1 MHAEDGS
8 AKAVSHTPQ
17 SESTDE
23 YQEWYHNTEHTGKW
37 LCAIVLPLFYLN
49 SKMNIKAF
57 AWSFCLLMF
66 VCSWYS
72 MLQCCVW
79 EALSLVSHSEMSET
93 ADWRVLNMYMYVRPG
108 SGPMQNV
115 MKLSCSDLWALTC
128 VCFGSPASIQIGTC
142 KIVQINQNWCRKK
155 SFKLFL
161 LGFFAMLFL
170 MCVFRA
176 VFVWQQAV
184 CCSKK
189 AKTF

>member
-1 MHAEDGS
+1 MLSQHWAYRWM
-8 AKAVSHTPQ
+8 T
-17 SESTDE
+17 
-23 YQEWYHNTEHTGKW
+23 
-37 LCAIVLPLFYLN
+37 LCSVLSLIYLN
-49 SKMNIKAF
+49 SKMNTEPGPF
-57 AWSFCLLMF
+57 ACWCLCAPGA
-66 VCSWYS
+66 VCCSAVFGKLSVWY
-72 MLQCCVW
+72 LTQR
-79 EALSLVSHSEMSET
+79 LSET

-128 VCFGSPASIQIGTC
+128 VCFGSFASIQIGTC
-142 KIVQINQNWCRKK
+142 KIVQINQNWYRKK